1 MSYRHQVSDH
11 IQKRAS
17 VLRRSPWSLSALI
30 DQAFFLLAGLAS
42 FWFGWLVWREGWYS
56 GGWWLVA
63 FFALFWVIMAYLALP
78 RLHRILS
85 SLYVPNYFIGRTR
98 TADGLLGDPVNVA
111 LRGSEAQLHQAMIDA
126 GWTIADEITV
136 RSAWKIIFFTLTGRS
151 YASAPVSS
159 LFLFGRRQDFAYQ
172 QEVDG
177 SPGKRH
183 HVRFWRCPQG
193 WLLPG
198 GHQVDWLAAGT
209 YDKSVGL
216 SLFTLQVT
224 HKIDENT
231 DIERD
236 YIVKTV
242 TEHTPQVAVT
252 NLKDF
257 STGYHSRN
265 GGGDSIQTDGDLP
278 VLELAA
284 VVANQQTIAERA
296 GVILDAT
303 AHEYVI
309 PTEEHDTVLQQLW
322 NRRPPQISF
331 AILFTALAI
340 AIVLMGALFDFL
352 LFDELL
358 HQTTQDFIVEGLD
371 TSVAA
376 TGAEWTI
383 RGVLS
388 LSAGWILVTAV
399 LSRGTFRGSNKDRL
413 LLMIL
418 SSLSVLATSFTLTI
432 GKITWTSVGTLAF
445 IGINITI
452 ILMLSSDAARQF
464 THTRTTARRA
474 KQKTT

>member
-1 MSYRHQVSDH
+1 M
-11 IQKRAS
+11 
-17 VLRRSPWSLSALI
+17 
-30 DQAFFLLAGLAS
+30 
-42 FWFGWLVWREGWYS
+42 
-56 GGWWLVA
+56 
-63 FFALFWVIMAYLALP
+63 
-78 RLHRILS
+78 
-85 SLYVPNYFIGRTR
+85 
-98 TADGLLGDPVNVA
+98 
-111 LRGSEAQLHQAMIDA
+111 
-126 GWTIADEITV
+126 
-136 RSAWKIIFFTLTGRS
+136 
-151 YASAPVSS
+151 
-159 LFLFGRRQDFAYQ
+159 
-172 QEVDG
+172 
-177 SPGKRH
+177 
-183 HVRFWRCPQG
+183 
-193 WLLPG
+193 
-198 GHQVDWLAAGT
+198 
-209 YDKSVGL
+209 
-216 SLFTLQVT
+216 
-224 HKIDENT
+224 
-231 DIERD
+231 
-236 YIVKTV
+236 KTV

-303 AHEYVI
+303 AHEYAI
-309 PTEEHDTVLQQLW
+309 SAEEHDTVLQQLW

-474 KQKTT
+474 KQKMI

>member
-1 MSYRHQVSDH
+1 M
-11 IQKRAS
+11 
-17 VLRRSPWSLSALI
+17 
-30 DQAFFLLAGLAS
+30 
-42 FWFGWLVWREGWYS
+42 
-56 GGWWLVA
+56 
-63 FFALFWVIMAYLALP
+63 
-78 RLHRILS
+78 
-85 SLYVPNYFIGRTR
+85 
-98 TADGLLGDPVNVA
+98 
-111 LRGSEAQLHQAMIDA
+111 
-126 GWTIADEITV
+126 
-136 RSAWKIIFFTLTGRS
+136 
-151 YASAPVSS
+151 
-159 LFLFGRRQDFAYQ
+159 
-172 QEVDG
+172 
-177 SPGKRH
+177 
-183 HVRFWRCPQG
+183 
-193 WLLPG
+193 LPG

-331 AILFTALAI
+331 GILFTVLAI

-399 LSRGTFRGSNKDRL
+399 LSRGTFGGSNKDRL

-464 THTRTTARRA
+464 THTRTTARRT
-474 KQKTT
+474 KQKTI